1 MDPFG
6 HTGYVPGRRKDIKV
20 GVVGKNRI
28 MKYIQTGFQHLIQRI
43 DTSKCKLEFTVPV
56 RISVKGL
63 LYLVEDLRKR
73 KGSLNVKDPAAFGK
87 AGKITGAHHY
97 KCDVLVSQEAFG
109 KRIAEDKIKVA
120 WLQQGSCLIYAKTI
134 QRQGVF
140 TAEDGNILFFL
151 IWRLRWKPVC
161 GLFTKCSL
169 LFKIFPPIHKS
180 LVFIGNYNILDG
192 K

>member
-151 IWRLRWKPVC
+151 R
-161 GLFTKCSL
+161 
-169 LFKIFPPIHKS
+169 KIVSNDLEIKMEAGMRAIREILS
-180 LVFIGNYNILDG
+180 FIQNISSNS
-192 K
+192 

>member
-109 KRIAEDKIKVA
+109 KRIAEDKIK
-120 WLQQGSCLIYAKTI
+120 AKTI

-151 IWRLRWKPVC
+151 R
-161 GLFTKCSL
+161 
-169 LFKIFPPIHKS
+169 KIVSNDLEIKMEACMRAIHEMLS
-180 LVFIGNYNILDG
+180 FVQNISSNS
-192 K
+192 

>member
-1 MDPFG
+1 
-6 HTGYVPGRRKDIKV
+6 
-20 GVVGKNRI
+20 

-109 KRIAEDKIKVA
+109 KRIAQDKGSMASAGLLPDICEDHPASGGLHGRGWKHP
-120 WLQQGSCLIYAKTI
+120 LFSPQNRQQ
-134 QRQGVF
+134 
-140 TAEDGNILFFL
+140 
-151 IWRLRWKPVC
+151 
-161 GLFTKCSL
+161 
-169 LFKIFPPIHKS
+169 
-180 LVFIGNYNILDG
+180 
-192 K
+192 

>member
-1 MDPFG
+1 
-6 HTGYVPGRRKDIKV
+6 
-20 GVVGKNRI
+20 

-120 WLQQGSCLIYAKTI
+120 WLQQGSC
-134 QRQGVF
+134 
-140 TAEDGNILFFL
+140 
-151 IWRLRWKPVC
+151 
-161 GLFTKCSL
+161 
-169 LFKIFPPIHKS
+169 
-180 LVFIGNYNILDG
+180 
-192 K
+192 

>member
-97 KCDVLVSQEAFG
+97 KCDVLVSQEAF
-109 KRIAEDKIKVA
+109 
-120 WLQQGSCLIYAKTI
+120 
-134 QRQGVF
+134 
-140 TAEDGNILFFL
+140 
-151 IWRLRWKPVC
+151 
-161 GLFTKCSL
+161 
-169 LFKIFPPIHKS
+169 
-180 LVFIGNYNILDG
+180 
-192 K
+192 

>member
-1 MDPFG
+1 MSLPVRWSWTFG

-87 AGKITGAHHY
+87 AGRSPEPPLQMRCSG
-97 KCDVLVSQEAFG
+97 
-109 KRIAEDKIKVA
+109 IAGSFRKENCRRQDKGSMA
-120 WLQQGSCLIYAKTI
+120 LAGSCLIYAKTI

-151 IWRLRWKPVC
+151 R
-161 GLFTKCSL
+161 
-169 LFKIFPPIHKS
+169 KIVSNDLEIK
-180 LVFIGNYNILDG
+180 IEA
-192 K
+192 